1 MAVSYKGLWKMLID
15 RELKKVDIRTELG
28 ISSSTFAKMTK
39 NQYVSLELLDRMSEY
54 LNCDI
59 GDLVERIP
67 KKKEWI

>member
-15 RELKKVDIRTELG
+15 RELRKIDIRTELG

-67 KKKEWI
+67 KKDEE